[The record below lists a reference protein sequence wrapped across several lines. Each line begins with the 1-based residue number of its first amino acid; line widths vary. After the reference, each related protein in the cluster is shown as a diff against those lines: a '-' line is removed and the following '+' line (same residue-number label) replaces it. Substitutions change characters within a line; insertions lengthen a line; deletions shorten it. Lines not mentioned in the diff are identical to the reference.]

1 MKKEMI
7 LCGFV
12 WIFTSQLFN
21 ICAALQWNLF
31 EVTDSL
37 LGDSLDTLNQEK
49 WHTYVSL
56 TVRSI
61 LMIGISTIKSLYDS
75 YHVDQLVP
83 IPPDEDVIQHFE
95 TTLHIP
101 KAIESFH
108 DYLACDE
115 RRQNS
120 YRLLAL
126 YMDLRYFDNEL

>member
-1 MKKEMI
+1 
-7 LCGFV
+7 
-12 WIFTSQLFN
+12 
-21 ICAALQWNLF
+21 
-31 EVTDSL
+31 
-37 LGDSLDTLNQEK
+37 
-49 WHTYVSL
+49 
-56 TVRSI
+56 
-61 LMIGISTIKSLYDS
+61 MIGISTIKSLYDS
-75 YHVDQLVP
+75 CHVDQLVP

-101 KAIESFH
+101 QAIESFH